1 MSSAGAR
8 GEDREY
14 VAALARGLTIIQAF
28 DAQHPEMTLTEVANA
43 TGLSP
48 ATARRCLLT
57 LQRLGYVGTSGRRFV
72 LRPLVLTLGA
82 AFLRSM
88 NLETIAQPYLQEI
101 VERVGDG
108 SSLAVLE
115 GGDILYLVHVATK
128 RMIRLTVG
136 VGTRFP
142 AYATSLGRIQLA
154 YLDECALELYLATT
168 AFAALTEH
176 TVTDPAALRAI
187 LAEARANGFAAIRD
201 ELDYGITSVAVPIV
215 DQREGVIAAIN
226 CSAHSGRTTREE
238 LVATRLP
245 LLRQAAASI
254 AGELRHCPALA
265 HSIASRARAD
275 LHGSHLRPRG

>member
-1 MSSAGAR
+1 MSSGGTR

-14 VAALARGLTIIQAF
+14 VAALERGLTIIQAF
-28 DAQHPEMTLTEVANA
+28 DGEHPEMTLTEMANA

-57 LQRLGYVGTSGRRFV
+57 LQRLGYVGVNGRRFL
-72 LRPLVLTLGA
+72 LRPRVLTLGA

-101 VERVGDG
+101 VDRVGDG
-108 SSLAVLE
+108 SSLAVLD

-136 VGTRFP
+136 PGTRFP

-154 YLDECALELYLATT
+154 HLDDAALDRHLATT
-168 AFAALTEH
+168 QLAALTEH
-176 TVTDPAALRAI
+176 TVTDPSRLRAI
-187 LAEARANGFAAIRD
+187 LAAARAKGFAAIRD

-215 DQREGVIAAIN
+215 APNGCVIAAIN
-226 CSAHSGRTTREE
+226 CSAHSGRMTKEE
-238 LVATRLP
+238 LVETRLP
-245 LLRQAAASI
+245 LLREAAAGI
-254 AGELRHCPALA
+254 AGELRHFPALA
-265 HSIASRARAD
+265 HAMTSQLQPGAR
-275 LHGSHLRPRG
+275 